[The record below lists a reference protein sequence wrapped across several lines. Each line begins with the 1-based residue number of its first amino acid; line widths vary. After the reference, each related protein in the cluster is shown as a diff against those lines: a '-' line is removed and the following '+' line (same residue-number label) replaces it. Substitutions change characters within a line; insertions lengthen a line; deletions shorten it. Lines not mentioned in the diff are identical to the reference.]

1 MENKIFYFRVLNL
14 KKKRKVKKEFNQNRK
29 RNKLIN
35 SRTVFLFYLST
46 KYFCIRWFP
55 KSAI

>member
-14 KKKRKVKKEFNQNRK
+14 KKKRKVKKEFNQN